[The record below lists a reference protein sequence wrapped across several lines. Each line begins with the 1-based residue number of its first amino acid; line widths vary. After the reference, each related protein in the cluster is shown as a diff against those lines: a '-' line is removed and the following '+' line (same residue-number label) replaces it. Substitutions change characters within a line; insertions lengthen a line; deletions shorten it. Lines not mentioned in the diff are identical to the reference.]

1 MGFEPQEWDG
11 AWSRWVVTSSI
22 PVAAWSSA
30 VCPSVLPS
38 SLLPSIPPF
47 FPPCR
52 ISAVPCRMGAVLCH
66 PQNHPCAPACT
77 PWPCP
82 GRAARQVPP
91 PPPPNSGRWRQ
102 ALCQIFLPFRPLTQT
117 GFELDVLEEELS
129 SPKALP
135 AIPACP
141 QTCWQYEC
149 NPSLHAHIFLMHPL
163 RVGIHPL
170 HA

>member
-1 MGFEPQEWDG
+1 MLSVRLSFLP
-11 AWSRWVVTSSI
+11 
-22 PVAAWSSA
+22 P
-30 VCPSVLPS
+30 CFPPSLLS
-38 SLLPSIPPF
+38 SLHAGL
-47 FPPCR
+47 
-52 ISAVPCRMGAVLCH
+52 VLCH
-66 PQNHPCAPACT
+66 AGWVLCCATPKTIPVPLPA
-77 PWPCP
+77 PP
-82 GRAARQVPP
+82 GPVLAELRGRSR